1 MVAQFNMSDYDSNN
15 KLLKYQSS
23 PNSPFRG
30 TMRWFIEEG
39 RWNRTYNFEEV
50 QTLHNPKILTD
61 FINWSKTYFPAEKY
75 VLILSDHGDIFSI
88 QDQPVDS
95 EVTTINGWDEY
106 RSCVD
111 DYNLGN
117 ENIPLSVFGI
127 EEGIKNSGVKMDL
140 IYFDCCLTGQIESLY
155 QLKNQTNFILSSSN
169 TSYATNHT
177 DFLTRLKKSSSTS
190 QAMCNYIDDVMGR
203 WDDIN
208 HAKSNFLDIFLT
220 DTSKFDNV
228 IEKFNNV
235 KNQLIK
241 KTFPTE
247 ELTSEVKKELRERF
261 RPVIEQ
267 IKVNDD
273 FTEEKIPNSWKNG
286 KMYYYDFEIKEDYTI
301 SDLSDKN
308 CKSIDILCAFYEL
321 AKDDSTLTNLVE
333 ELENALIT
341 NDDRLIVK
349 SRRHFREYSNLS
361 NEKPYSLGLVFTN
374 SSFFQEEDGS
384 YQKYDTLQS
393 VYEKLAFDEVTKW
406 SEFILKNDTASTD

>member
-1 MVAQFNMSDYDSNN
+1 MILISCQQPNNSSSEDDVQNPIPRDKAKYTVMLYGCGGGNLDEVLLNNLNQEVSFFQDEANKDCKINMVAQFNMSDYDSNN

-155 QLKNQTNFILSSSN
+155 QLKNQTNFILC
-169 TSYATNHT
+169 Y
-177 DFLTRLKKSSSTS
+177 
-190 QAMCNYIDDVMGR
+190 
-203 WDDIN
+203 
-208 HAKSNFLDIFLT
+208 
-220 DTSKFDNV
+220 
-228 IEKFNNV
+228 
-235 KNQLIK
+235 
-241 KTFPTE
+241 
-247 ELTSEVKKELRERF
+247 
-261 RPVIEQ
+261 
-267 IKVNDD
+267 
-273 FTEEKIPNSWKNG
+273 
-286 KMYYYDFEIKEDYTI
+286 
-301 SDLSDKN
+301 
-308 CKSIDILCAFYEL
+308 
-321 AKDDSTLTNLVE
+321 
-333 ELENALIT
+333 
-341 NDDRLIVK
+341 
-349 SRRHFREYSNLS
+349 
-361 NEKPYSLGLVFTN
+361 KPY
-374 SSFFQEEDGS
+374 
-384 YQKYDTLQS
+384 
-393 VYEKLAFDEVTKW
+393 
-406 SEFILKNDTASTD
+406 